1 MKTTLL
7 FLSLVISASLFAQN
21 VNIPDA
27 NFKARLVINSS
38 INTNGDTEIQV
49 SEASAFA
56 GSIFCNWCEIS
67 NLTGI
72 EAFTSV
78 TDLQFRGNQL
88 TDLDI
93 SSNTALTYFDC
104 RDNLLTSLDLSANTA
119 LTSLTCSNNL
129 LSSLDVSANTALSGL
144 ECNSNQLTSLNLSAA
159 NALNYLN
166 CSFNNLT
173 SLDVSQFE
181 NLSNL
186 DCYNNQITYLDVS
199 QNEGLVFLS
208 CTNNELDTL
217 IMPEASQNF
226 RELEASNNNLTHL
239 EMTNYALIA
248 WIGAENNQLNS
259 VDLSG
264 STVEFLVSFNNNLIT
279 EINLDGSDL
288 TYLLLEN
295 NQLSFLDLSG
305 LSNLSFFSTIGNPD
319 LGCIKINQDQ
329 LENNPVGPDSD
340 SWTVDATTNYAL
352 ECSNVSLNQAN
363 QNVCKLY
370 PNPAHEQL
378 HISGIDPKTKLT
390 VYDFTG
396 KALIEKPLKDDSQ
409 INISILEP
417 GIYLLTIEGI
427 GTKIFRKK

>member
-1 MKTTLL
+1 MKTILL
-7 FLSLVISASLFAQN
+7 FLSLVISANIFAQN
-21 VNIPDA
+21 VNVPDA
-27 NFKARLVINSS
+27 NFKERLVLNSL

-49 SEASAFA
+49 SEATAFA

-88 TDLDI
+88 TNLDI

-104 RDNLLTSLDLSANTA
+104 RENLLTSLDVSANTA
-119 LTSLTCSNNL
+119 LTSLTCSDNL
-129 LSSLDVSANTALSGL
+129 LTILDVSANTALSML
-144 ECNSNQLTSLNLSAA
+144 ECKSNQLTSLDVSGA
-159 NALNYLN
+159 NALTYLN
-166 CSFNNLT
+166 CSFNDLT

-186 DCYNNQITYLDVS
+186 DCFNNQITYLDVS
-199 QNEGLVFLS
+199 QNEGLLFLS

-226 RELEASNNNLTHL
+226 RELDASNNNLTHL
-239 EMTNYALIA
+239 EMTNYALVA
-248 WIGAENNQLNS
+248 WIGVENNQLNS

-295 NQLSFLDLSG
+295 NQLSFLDLSDQ
-305 LSNLSFFSTIGNPD
+305 SNLGGFSATSNPD
-319 LGCIKINQDQ
+319 LECIKISENQFN
-329 LENNPVGPDSD
+329 NNPFGPN
-340 SWTVDATTNYAL
+340 SWTVDATTSYAL
-352 ECSNVSLNQAN
+352 ECGTTNLNETTSTTYG
-363 QNVCKLY
+363 LF
-370 PNPAHEQL
+370 PNPCNDIL
-378 HISGIDPKTKLT
+378 NISGIEVGKNFTI
-390 VYDFTG
+390 YDHSG
-396 KALIEKPLKDDSQ
+396 KIIFHDILKKEAQ
-409 INISILEP
+409 INISDLES
-417 GIYLLTIEGI
+417 GIYLLTIESF
-427 GTKIFRKK
+427 GTKVFRKK